1 MGAAFG
7 GRRMVRKGKGR
18 CGSGGWKPPA
28 LFFPDMVFPA
38 FIESSLP
45 MYKLGAGQELELHF

>member
-1 MGAAFG
+1 
-7 GRRMVRKGKGR
+7 MVRKGKGR